1 MPPLDPANHPLAP
14 VKPNHSVPHS
24 PTAVKNPMTLVA
36 KYALL
41 PEEIDRQSLAM
52 VADSLDVLQNAPADS
67 SLSPAELYV
76 LHRIVRAEGDPAIA
90 ADVRFS
96 SGAIDAALRSLQS
109 ARRVIT
115 DVRMVQ
121 VGISRASLKRRQ
133 VTTACLIDAPEVA
146 QRAQREK
153 TTRSVAAVRELAPQ
167 MDNALVAI
175 GNAPTALLA
184 LLDLIDSQQASPA
197 AIIGMPVG
205 FVACPESKAEL
216 AARSVP
222 HITILGRR
230 GGSSAAAAT
239 VNALLDLLED

>member
-1 MPPLDPANHPLAP
+1 
-14 VKPNHSVPHS
+14 
-24 PTAVKNPMTLVA
+24 MTLVE

-41 PEEIDRQSLAM
+41 PDEIDRQSLVM
-52 VADSLDVLQNAPADS
+52 VAESLEGDTYAARLS
-67 SLSPAELYV
+67 SAERYV

-90 ADVRFS
+90 DDVRFAN
-96 SGAIDAALRSLQS
+96 GAVVAALESL
-109 ARRVIT
+109 AETRRVIT

-121 VGISRASLKRRQ
+121 VGISRAALSRRG
-133 VTTACLIDAPEVA
+133 VATDCLIDAPAVA
-146 QRAQREK
+146 ERAQREG

-167 MDNALVAI
+167 MDGAVVAI

-184 LLDLIDSQQASPA
+184 LLDLIDAGQVAPA
-197 AIIGMPVG
+197 MVIGMPVG

-216 AARSVP
+216 AARDVP

-239 VNALLDLLED
+239 VNALLDLLEG

>member
-1 MPPLDPANHPLAP
+1 
-14 VKPNHSVPHS
+14 
-24 PTAVKNPMTLVA
+24 MTLVE

-41 PEEIDRQSLAM
+41 PEEIDRQSLVM
-52 VADSLDVLQNAPADS
+52 VADSLRDDASAAR
-67 SLSPAELYV
+67 LSDAERYV

-90 ADVRFS
+90 GDVRFS
-96 SGAIDAALRSLQS
+96 EGAVDAALESLRNT
-109 ARRVIT
+109 RRVVT

-121 VGISRASLKRRQ
+121 VGISRAALSRRT
-133 VTTACLIDAPEVA
+133 VETACLIDAPEVA
-146 QRAQREK
+146 ERARREG

-167 MDNALVAI
+167 MDGAVLAI

-184 LLDLIDSQQASPA
+184 LLDLIDAGQVAPA
-197 AIIGMPVG
+197 AVIGMPVG

-216 AARSVP
+216 AARDVP

>member
-1 MPPLDPANHPLAP
+1 
-14 VKPNHSVPHS
+14 
-24 PTAVKNPMTLVA
+24 MTLVE

-41 PEEIDRQSLAM
+41 PEEIDRQSLVM
-52 VADSLDVLQNAPADS
+52 VAESLQADATAAMLS
-67 SLSPAELYV
+67 SEERYV

-90 ADVRFS
+90 SDVRFAN
-96 SGAIDAALRSLQS
+96 GAVAAALDSL
-109 ARRVIT
+109 RRVRRVVT

-121 VGISRASLKRRQ
+121 VGISRAALSRRG
-133 VTTACLIDAPEVA
+133 VTTECLIDAPAVA
-146 QRAQREK
+146 ERARRES

-167 MDNALVAI
+167 MNESVVAI

-184 LLDLIDSQQASPA
+184 LLDLIDSGQVSPA
-197 AIIGMPVG
+197 VVIGMPVG

-216 AARSVP
+216 AARDVP

-239 VNALLDLLED
+239 VNALLDLLEG

>member
-1 MPPLDPANHPLAP
+1 
-14 VKPNHSVPHS
+14 
-24 PTAVKNPMTLVA
+24 MTLVE

-41 PEEIDRQSLAM
+41 PDEIDRQSLVM
-52 VADSLDVLQNAPADS
+52 VAESLTDDAAEAK
-67 SLSPAELYV
+67 LSKEERYV
-76 LHRIVRAEGDPAIA
+76 LHRIVRAEGDPGIA
-90 ADVRFS
+90 ADVRFHG
-96 SGAIDAALRSLQS
+96 GAVEAALESLRNV
-109 ARRVIT
+109 RRVVT

-121 VGISRASLKRRQ
+121 VGISRASLAKRD
-133 VTTACLIDAPEVA
+133 VATDCLIDAPAVA
-146 QRAQREK
+146 ERAKREG

-167 MDNALVAI
+167 MDGSVIAI

-184 LLDLIDSQQASPA
+184 LLDMIDAGQVSPA
-197 AIIGMPVG
+197 AVIGMPVG

-216 AARSVP
+216 AARDVP

>member
-1 MPPLDPANHPLAP
+1 
-14 VKPNHSVPHS
+14 
-24 PTAVKNPMTLVA
+24 MTLVD

-41 PEEIDRQSLAM
+41 PDEIDRQSLVM
-52 VADSLDVLQNAPADS
+52 VAESLEGDETSAT
-67 SLSPAELYV
+67 LSPAERYV
-76 LHRIVRAEGDPAIA
+76 LHRIVRAEGDPAIS
-90 ADVRFS
+90 ADVRFAN
-96 SGAIDAALRSLQS
+96 GAVDAALNSLGKV
-109 ARRVIT
+109 RRVVT

-121 VGISRASLKRRQ
+121 VGISRAALSRRG
-133 VTTACLIDAPEVA
+133 VETDCLIDAPAVA
-146 QRAQREK
+146 ERAAREG

-167 MDNALVAI
+167 MDGAIVAI

-184 LLDLIDSQQASPA
+184 LLDLIDSGRVSPA
-197 AIIGMPVG
+197 MVIGMPVG

-216 AARSVP
+216 AARDVA

>member
-1 MPPLDPANHPLAP
+1 
-14 VKPNHSVPHS
+14 
-24 PTAVKNPMTLVA
+24 MTLVE

-41 PEEIDRQSLAM
+41 PEEIDRQSLLM
-52 VADSLDVLQNAPADS
+52 VADSLRDDAAT
-67 SLSPAELYV
+67 SLLSEAERYV

-96 SGAIDAALRSLQS
+96 DGAVSSALDSLKQT
-109 ARRVIT
+109 RRVVT

-121 VGISRASLKRRQ
+121 VGISRAALARRS
-133 VTTACLIDAPEVA
+133 VETVCLIDAPEVA
-146 QRAQREK
+146 ERARREG

-167 MDNALVAI
+167 MDGAVLAI

-184 LLDLIDSQQASPA
+184 LLDLIDAGQVAPSMV
-197 AIIGMPVG
+197 IGMPVG

>member
-1 MPPLDPANHPLAP
+1 
-14 VKPNHSVPHS
+14 
-24 PTAVKNPMTLVA
+24 MTLVE

-52 VADSLDVLQNAPADS
+52 VDESLKGYTEAAR
-67 SLSPAELYV
+67 LSAAERYV
-76 LHRIVRAEGDPAIA
+76 LHRIVRAEGDPDIA
-90 ADVRFS
+90 GDVRFS
-96 SGAIDAALRSLQS
+96 QGAVNAALDSLRNTRQ
-109 ARRVIT
+109 VIT

-121 VGISRASLKRRQ
+121 VGISRAALTRRA
-133 VTTACLIDAPEVA
+133 VGTACLIDAPEVA
-146 QRAQREK
+146 ERALREG

-167 MDNALVAI
+167 MDDAVVAI

-184 LLDLIDSQQASPA
+184 LLDLIDSKQVAPA
-197 AIIGMPVG
+197 AVIGMPVG

-216 AARSVP
+216 AARDVP

-239 VNALLDLLED
+239 VNALLDLLEGSPDDCQ

>member
-1 MPPLDPANHPLAP
+1 
-14 VKPNHSVPHS
+14 
-24 PTAVKNPMTLVA
+24 MTLVK

-41 PEEIDRQSLAM
+41 PEEIDRQSLVM
-52 VADSLDVLQNAPADS
+52 VADSLKGNIAAS
-67 SLSPAELYV
+67 GLSNSEQYV
-76 LHRIVRAEGDPAIA
+76 LNRIVRAEGDPDIA
-90 ADVRFS
+90 SDVRFS
-96 SGAIDAALRSLQS
+96 DGAVDAALDSLQS
-109 ARRVIT
+109 ARRVVT

-121 VGISRASLKRRQ
+121 VGISRAALTRRS
-133 VTTACLIDAPEVA
+133 VATACLIDAPEVA
-146 QRAQREK
+146 ERARREG

-167 MDNALVAI
+167 MDGALVAI

-184 LLDLIDSQQASPA
+184 LLDLIDSKQVAPA

-216 AARSVP
+216 AARDVP

>member
-1 MPPLDPANHPLAP
+1 
-14 VKPNHSVPHS
+14 
-24 PTAVKNPMTLVA
+24 MTLVE

-41 PEEIDRQSLAM
+41 PEEIDRQSLVM
-52 VADSLDVLQNAPADS
+52 VADSLRGDAYAAGLPE
-67 SLSPAELYV
+67 AERYV
-76 LHRIVRAEGDPAIA
+76 LHRIVRAEGDPDIA

-96 SGAIDAALRSLQS
+96 DGAVNAALASLRE
-109 ARRVIT
+109 ARRVVT

-121 VGISRASLKRRQ
+121 VGISRASLARRG
-133 VTTACLIDAPEVA
+133 VETACLIDAPEVA
-146 QRAQREK
+146 ERARREG

-167 MDNALVAI
+167 MDGAVLAI

-184 LLDLIDSQQASPA
+184 LLDLIDAGQVSPA
-197 AIIGMPVG
+197 AVIGMPVG

-216 AARSVP
+216 AARDVP

>member
-1 MPPLDPANHPLAP
+1 
-14 VKPNHSVPHS
+14 
-24 PTAVKNPMTLVA
+24 MTLVD

-41 PEEIDRQSLAM
+41 PEEIDRQSLVM
-52 VADSLDVLQNAPADS
+52 VADSLQGDATAARLPE
-67 SLSPAELYV
+67 AERYV
-76 LHRIVRAEGDPAIA
+76 LHRIVRAEGDPDIS

-96 SGAIDAALRSLQS
+96 DGAVDAALASLRSV
-109 ARRVIT
+109 RRVVT

-121 VGISRASLKRRQ
+121 VGISRAALGRRG
-133 VTTACLIDAPEVA
+133 VETACLIDAPEVA
-146 QRAQREK
+146 ERARREG

-167 MDNALVAI
+167 MDGAILAI

-184 LLDLIDSQQASPA
+184 LLDLIDAGRVSPA
-197 AIIGMPVG
+197 MVIGMPVG

-230 GGSSAAAAT
+230 GGSSAAAAS

>member
-1 MPPLDPANHPLAP
+1 
-14 VKPNHSVPHS
+14 
-24 PTAVKNPMTLVA
+24 MTLVE

-41 PEEIDRQSLAM
+41 PEEIDRLSLVM
-52 VADSLDVLQNAPADS
+52 VADSLLGDAGAA
-67 SLSPAELYV
+67 SLPEAERYV
-76 LHRIVRAEGDPAIA
+76 LHRIVRAEGDPDIA

-96 SGAIDAALRSLQS
+96 DGAVDAALASLRDV
-109 ARRVIT
+109 RRVVT

-121 VGISRASLKRRQ
+121 VGISRAALGRRG
-133 VTTACLIDAPEVA
+133 VETACLIDAPEVA
-146 QRAQREK
+146 ERARREG

-167 MDNALVAI
+167 MDGAVLAI

-184 LLDLIDSQQASPA
+184 LLDLIDAGQVSPA
-197 AIIGMPVG
+197 AVIGMPVG

-216 AARSVP
+216 AARNVP

>member
-1 MPPLDPANHPLAP
+1 
-14 VKPNHSVPHS
+14 
-24 PTAVKNPMTLVA
+24 MTLVE

-41 PEEIDRQSLAM
+41 PEEIDRQSLVM
-52 VADSLDVLQNAPADS
+52 VADSLQGDVAAARLPE
-67 SLSPAELYV
+67 AERYV
-76 LHRIVRAEGDPAIA
+76 LHRIVRAEGDPDIS

-96 SGAIDAALRSLQS
+96 DGAVDAALASL
-109 ARRVIT
+109 RRVRRVVT

-121 VGISRASLKRRQ
+121 VGISRAALSRRE
-133 VTTACLIDAPEVA
+133 VETACLIDAPEVA
-146 QRAQREK
+146 ERARREG

-167 MDNALVAI
+167 MDGAVLAI

-184 LLDLIDSQQASPA
+184 LLDLIDAGQVSPA
-197 AIIGMPVG
+197 MVIGMPVG

-216 AARSVP
+216 AARRVP

>member
-1 MPPLDPANHPLAP
+1 
-14 VKPNHSVPHS
+14 
-24 PTAVKNPMTLVA
+24 MTLVE

-41 PEEIDRQSLAM
+41 PDEIDRQSLVM
-52 VADSLDVLQNAPADS
+52 VAESLVGYDSEAALS
-67 SLSPAELYV
+67 SAERYV

-90 ADVRFS
+90 ADVRFTN
-96 SGAIDAALRSLQS
+96 GAVDAALESLKN
-109 ARRVIT
+109 ARRVVT

-121 VGISRASLKRRQ
+121 VGISRAGLNRNN
-133 VTTACLIDAPEVA
+133 VTTDCLIDAPQVA
-146 QRAQREK
+146 ERAAREG

-167 MDNALVAI
+167 MDGSVVAI

-184 LLDLIDSQQASPA
+184 LLDLIDEGQVSPA
-197 AIIGMPVG
+197 AVIGMPVG

-216 AARSVP
+216 ASRNVP

-239 VNALLDLLED
+239 VNALLDLLEE

>member
-1 MPPLDPANHPLAP
+1 
-14 VKPNHSVPHS
+14 
-24 PTAVKNPMTLVA
+24 MTLVE

-41 PEEIDRQSLAM
+41 PEEIDRLSLVM
-52 VADSLDVLQNAPADS
+52 VADSLLGDADAAG
-67 SLSPAELYV
+67 LPEAERYV
-76 LHRIVRAEGDPAIA
+76 LHRIVRAEGDPDIA

-96 SGAIDAALRSLQS
+96 DGAVDAALASLRDV
-109 ARRVIT
+109 RRVVT

-121 VGISRASLKRRQ
+121 VGISRAALGRRG
-133 VTTACLIDAPEVA
+133 VETACLIDAPEVA
-146 QRAQREK
+146 ERARREG

-167 MDNALVAI
+167 MDGAVLAI

-184 LLDLIDSQQASPA
+184 LLDLIDEGQVSPA
-197 AIIGMPVG
+197 AVIGMPVG

-216 AARSVP
+216 AARDVP

>member
-1 MPPLDPANHPLAP
+1 
-14 VKPNHSVPHS
+14 
-24 PTAVKNPMTLVA
+24 MTLVE

-41 PEEIDRQSLAM
+41 PEEIDRQSLVM
-52 VADSLDVLQNAPADS
+52 VADSLRGDADAAG
-67 SLSPAELYV
+67 LPEAERYV
-76 LHRIVRAEGDPAIA
+76 LHRIVRAEGDPDIA

-96 SGAIDAALRSLQS
+96 AGAVDAALASLRE
-109 ARRVIT
+109 ARRVVT

-121 VGISRASLKRRQ
+121 VGISQAALARRG
-133 VTTACLIDAPEVA
+133 VETACLIDAPEVA
-146 QRAQREK
+146 ERARREG

-167 MDNALVAI
+167 MDGAVLAI

-184 LLDLIDSQQASPA
+184 LLDLIDAGEVSPA
-197 AIIGMPVG
+197 AVIGMPVG

-216 AARSVP
+216 AARDVP

>member
-1 MPPLDPANHPLAP
+1 M
-14 VKPNHSVPHS
+14 S
-24 PTAVKNPMTLVA
+24 LVE

-41 PEEIDRQSLAM
+41 PEEIDRQSLVM
-52 VADSLDVLQNAPADS
+52 VAESLQGNGAAS
-67 SLSPAELYV
+67 GLSEAERYV
-76 LHRIVRAEGDPAIA
+76 LHRIVRAEGDPDIA
-90 ADVRFS
+90 GDVRFS
-96 SGAIDAALRSLQS
+96 RGAVDTALSSLQS
-109 ARRVIT
+109 ARRVVT

-121 VGISRASLKRRQ
+121 VGISRAALNRRE

-146 QRAQREK
+146 ERARREG
-153 TTRSVAAVRELAPQ
+153 TTRSVAAVRELASQ
-167 MDNALVAI
+167 MDKAVVAI

-184 LLDLIDSQQASPA
+184 LLDLIDAEQVAPA
-197 AIIGMPVG
+197 AVIGMPVG

-216 AARSVP
+216 AARDVP

>member
-1 MPPLDPANHPLAP
+1 
-14 VKPNHSVPHS
+14 
-24 PTAVKNPMTLVA
+24 MTLVE

-41 PEEIDRQSLAM
+41 PEEIDRQSLVM
-52 VADSLDVLQNAPADS
+52 VADSLRGDDS
-67 SLSPAELYV
+67 AARLSDAERYV

-90 ADVRFS
+90 GDVRFS
-96 SGAIDAALRSLQS
+96 DGAVAAALKSLRET
-109 ARRVIT
+109 RRVVT

-121 VGISRASLKRRQ
+121 VGISRAALARRG
-133 VTTACLIDAPEVA
+133 VATACLIDAPEVA
-146 QRAQREK
+146 ERARREG

-167 MDNALVAI
+167 MDGAVLAI

-184 LLDLIDSQQASPA
+184 LLDLIDAGQVAPA
-197 AIIGMPVG
+197 MVIGMPVG

-216 AARSVP
+216 AAREAP

>member
-1 MPPLDPANHPLAP
+1 
-14 VKPNHSVPHS
+14 
-24 PTAVKNPMTLVA
+24 MTLVD

-41 PEEIDRQSLAM
+41 PEEIDRQSLVM
-52 VADSLDVLQNAPADS
+52 VADSLETGALGAR
-67 SLSPAELYV
+67 LSDAERYV

-96 SGAIDAALRSLQS
+96 DGAVEAALDSLRQS
-109 ARRVIT
+109 RTVIT

-121 VGISRASLKRRQ
+121 VGISRAALGRRN
-133 VTTACLIDAPEVA
+133 VTTDCLIDAPQVA
-146 QRAQREK
+146 ERALREG

-167 MDNALVAI
+167 MNGAVVAI

-184 LLDLIDSQQASPA
+184 LLDLIDANQVNPA
-197 AIIGMPVG
+197 MVIGMPVG

-216 AARSVP
+216 AARTVP

>member
-1 MPPLDPANHPLAP
+1 
-14 VKPNHSVPHS
+14 
-24 PTAVKNPMTLVA
+24 MTLVE

-41 PEEIDRQSLAM
+41 PEEIDRLSLVM
-52 VADSLDVLQNAPADS
+52 VADSLVGDADAAG
-67 SLSPAELYV
+67 LPEAERYV
-76 LHRIVRAEGDPAIA
+76 LHRIVRAEGDPDIA

-96 SGAIDAALRSLQS
+96 DGAVDAALASLREV
-109 ARRVIT
+109 RRVVT

-121 VGISRASLKRRQ
+121 VGISRAALGRRG
-133 VTTACLIDAPEVA
+133 VETACLIDAPEVA
-146 QRAQREK
+146 ERARREG

-167 MDNALVAI
+167 MDGAVLAI

-184 LLDLIDSQQASPA
+184 LLDLIDQGQVSPA
-197 AIIGMPVG
+197 AVIGMPVG

-216 AARSVP
+216 AARNVP

>member
-1 MPPLDPANHPLAP
+1 
-14 VKPNHSVPHS
+14 
-24 PTAVKNPMTLVA
+24 MTLVE

-41 PEEIDRQSLAM
+41 PEEIDRQSLVM
-52 VADSLDVLQNAPADS
+52 VADSLRGDVYAAGLPE
-67 SLSPAELYV
+67 AERYV
-76 LHRIVRAEGDPAIA
+76 LHRIVRAEGDPEIA

-96 SGAIDAALRSLQS
+96 AGAVDAALASLREV
-109 ARRVIT
+109 RRVVT

-121 VGISRASLKRRQ
+121 VGISRASLARRG
-133 VTTACLIDAPEVA
+133 VETACLIDAPEVA
-146 QRAQREK
+146 ERARREG

-167 MDNALVAI
+167 MDGAVLAI

-184 LLDLIDSQQASPA
+184 LLDLIDAGQVSPA
-197 AIIGMPVG
+197 AVIGMPVG

-216 AARSVP
+216 AARDVP